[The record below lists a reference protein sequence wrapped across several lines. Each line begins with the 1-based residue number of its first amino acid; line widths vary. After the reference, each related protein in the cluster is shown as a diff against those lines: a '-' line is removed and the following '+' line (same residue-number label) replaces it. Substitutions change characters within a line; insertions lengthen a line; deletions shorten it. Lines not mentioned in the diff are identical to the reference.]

1 MCSCEQE
8 SLGQNWGTAFVVP
21 LVIVVVEAN
30 AGKPGIGV
38 YLTNASISIA
48 QIEVI
53 VPVVIYFATTFWTK
67 IYIWQ
72 LEYVYNC
79 SLIYKTITHIGTI
92 NTDFHLE

>member
-1 MCSCEQE
+1 M
-8 SLGQNWGTAFVVP
+8 VP

-53 VPVVIYFATTFWTK
+53 VPVVIYFATTF
-67 IYIWQ
+67 
-72 LEYVYNC
+72 
-79 SLIYKTITHIGTI
+79 
-92 NTDFHLE
+92 